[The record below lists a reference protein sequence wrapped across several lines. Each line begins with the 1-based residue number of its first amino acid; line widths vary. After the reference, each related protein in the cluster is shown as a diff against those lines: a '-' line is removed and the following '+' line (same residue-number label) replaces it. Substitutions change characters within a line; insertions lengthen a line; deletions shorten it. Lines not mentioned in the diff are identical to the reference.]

1 MVELNN
7 KAPAEVKHLFGDVQ
21 STLKEM
27 AKSINFQEGQK
38 KSLLTRTRKRI
49 WEKKCLSKT
58 KMKEM
63 EKLEKEK
70 RMERQNYEIMRK
82 RFKEKKE
89 SLKCLRLGGGEV
101 SRHPHDYVD
110 PRSPV
115 DQFFTPVTSPKQDE
129 GAAAADWITPDNSP
143 TAGRRF
149 LEMKTPAVWYKEA
162 PFAPEMSDHG
172 KKAERGD
179 VLSPVMRDLELLGN
193 MIDYSYLLRPSVQN
207 HCKFRLFY
215 SPQK

>member
-1 MVELNN
+1 
-7 KAPAEVKHLFGDVQ
+7 
-21 STLKEM
+21 
-27 AKSINFQEGQK
+27 
-38 KSLLTRTRKRI
+38 
-49 WEKKCLSKT
+49 
-58 KMKEM
+58 M

-70 RMERQNYEIMRK
+70 RFERQNYEIIRK
-82 RFKEKKE
+82 RLEDKKE
-89 SLKCLRLGGGEV
+89 SLKRLQLGGGEV
-101 SRHPHDYVD
+101 SRHPHDYYMD

-115 DQFFTPVTSPKQDE
+115 DQFFTPVTSPQRDE
-129 GAAAADWITPDNSP
+129 GAAADWITPDNSP

-172 KKAERGD
+172 NRAERGD

-193 MIDYSYLLRPSVQN
+193 YSYLLRPSVQN

>member
-7 KAPAEVKHLFGDVQ
+7 KAPAEVKRLFRDVQ
-21 STLKEM
+21 STLKEL
-27 AKSINFQEGQK
+27 AKSINFQESQK
-38 KSLLTRTRKRI
+38 KSLLIRSRKQI
-49 WEKKCLSKT
+49 WEKKCLTKT
-58 KMKEM
+58 KMKEK

-70 RMERQNYEIMRK
+70 RFERQNYEIIRK
-82 RFKEKKE
+82 RLKEKKE
-89 SLKCLRLGGGEV
+89 SLKRLQLGGGEV

-115 DQFFTPVTSPKQDE
+115 DQFFTPVTSPQRDE
-129 GAAAADWITPDNSP
+129 DAAAAWITPDNSP

-162 PFAPEMSDHG
+162 AFSPQMSDHG
-172 KKAERGD
+172 KRAERGD

>member
-21 STLKEM
+21 STLKEI

-38 KSLLTRTRKRI
+38 KSLLTRSRTQI
-49 WEKKCLSKT
+49 WEKKSLAKT

-70 RMERQNYEIMRK
+70 RIERQNYEIMRK

-89 SLKCLRLGGGEV
+89 SLKRLRLGGGEV

-115 DQFFTPVTSPKQDE
+115 DQFFTPVTSPQRDE
-129 GAAAADWITPDNSP
+129 DAAAAWITPDNSP

-162 PFAPEMSDHG
+162 PFARSPPEMLDHG
-172 KKAERGD
+172 KRTDRGD
-179 VLSPVMRDLELLGN
+179 VVSPVMRELDLIGN
-193 MIDYSYLLRPSVQN
+193 MNDYPYLLRP
-207 HCKFRLFY
+207 
-215 SPQK
+215 